1 MKVEMTHMM
10 GTDLTVVNAAR
21 VSYGKHTETMR
32 DQDVRLIAYL
42 AKHGHWSPFA
52 HPQASFRI
60 SANIAVARQ
69 LFRHQV
75 GLTVN
80 ETSRRYVTDAPEF
93 DLPDVW
99 RSAPGKGQ
107 SKQGSGEPLD
117 DATQA
122 FINGVA
128 YDGVLAYALS
138 WYEMLLDHGVAPE
151 QARLVL
157 PMALVTEWM
166 WTGSLYAFARVCRER
181 LGPNA
186 QAETRAV
193 AEGIAAAMATAFPVS
208 WPAIMEVG
216 NDD

>member
-21 VSYGKHTETMR
+21 VSYGKHTETLR
-32 DQDVRLIAYL
+32 DQDVRLIAYLAKHGHWSNL

-107 SKQGSGEPLD
+107 SKQGSGEPD
-117 DATQA
+117 RISVQSPEVWRDC
-122 FINGVA
+122 
-128 YDGVLAYALS
+128 YPEHWRRLS
-138 WYEMLLDHGVAPE
+138 
-151 QARLVL
+151 R
-157 PMALVTEWM
+157 
-166 WTGSLYAFARVCRER
+166 R
-181 LGPNA
+181 
-186 QAETRAV
+186 AE
-193 AEGIAAAMATAFPVS
+193 
-208 WPAIMEVG
+208 
-216 NDD
+216 

>member
-21 VSYGKHTETMR
+21 VSYGKHTETLR

-80 ETSRRYVTDAPEF
+80 ETSRRYVTDA
-93 DLPDVW
+93 
-99 RSAPGKGQ
+99 RSLTCRTCGGRHRARGNPSRAAGNRSTMTPITVRRLSSLKLAPK
-107 SKQGSGEPLD
+107 S
-117 DATQA
+117 
-122 FINGVA
+122 
-128 YDGVLAYALS
+128 
-138 WYEMLLDHGVAPE
+138 
-151 QARLVL
+151 
-157 PMALVTEWM
+157 
-166 WTGSLYAFARVCRER
+166 
-181 LGPNA
+181 
-186 QAETRAV
+186 
-193 AEGIAAAMATAFPVS
+193 
-208 WPAIMEVG
+208 
-216 NDD
+216 